1 MTADGGGMAGTV
13 PRPVEG
19 DARIAQYRTAI
30 VDKALGLETA
40 VNKAL
45 RPVARRDGAVVTV
58 APSTW

>member
-19 DARIAQYRTAI
+19 DARIAQHRTA
-30 VDKALGLETA
+30 VADKAPGLETA
-40 VNKAL
+40 VDKAPG
-45 RPVARRDGAVVTV
+45 PVARRDGAVVTV